1 MAHRIEDDAG
11 LTRAALLAEPEAL
24 ARYLRAA
31 LAAPS
36 LRRAVAETQQP
47 ADARHAAVLLLFHTR
62 SGVPYLL
69 FTRRSAALARH
80 SGEISFPGGSRDP
93 ADQSPAATAL
103 RETHEEIGVAPE
115 RIRVLGELPPSYAA
129 VSNFVITPVVGWLD
143 DAPLLLSPNPA
154 EVADVFAAPL
164 AALADPAI
172 YHSERWLR
180 NGERHLIHFY
190 DYEGHR
196 IWGVT
201 GRILHDLLELLPGW
215 LRPGQATG
223 ERGPA

>member
-1 MAHRIEDDAG
+1 MAHRTDHAADLPRATL
-11 LTRAALLAEPEAL
+11 LTDPGAL
-24 ARYLRAA
+24 ARYLTEA

-36 LRRAVAETQQP
+36 LWRALADTQQQER
-47 ADARHAAVLLLFHTR
+47 ARNAAVLLPFHLR
-62 SGVPYLL
+62 EGLPHLL
-69 FTRRSAALARH
+69 FTQRSAALARH

-93 ADQSPAATAL
+93 ADPSPVATAL
-103 RETHEEIGVAPE
+103 RETHEEIGVAPK
-115 RIRVLGELPPSYAA
+115 RVRVLGEMPASYAA

-143 DAPLLLSPNPA
+143 GGPLVLTPNAA

-180 NGERHLIHFY
+180 NGERHFVHFY
-190 DYEGHR
+190 DFAGRR

-201 GRILHDLLELLPGW
+201 ARILHDLLNLLPD
-215 LRPGQATG
+215 
-223 ERGPA
+223 

>member
-1 MAHRIEDDAG
+1 MAQRTEPEAG
-11 LTRAALLAEPEAL
+11 PARAALLADPDAL
-24 ARYLRAA
+24 ARYLGAA

-36 LRRAVAETQQP
+36 LRRARAESQVP
-47 ADARHAAVLLLFHTR
+47 ERARHAAVLLPFHLR
-62 SGVPYLL
+62 GGVPHLL
-69 FTRRSAALARH
+69 FTQRAAALARH
-80 SGEISFPGGSRDP
+80 SGEISFPGGSADP
-93 ADQSPAATAL
+93 ADPSLVATAL

-115 RIRVLGELPPSYAA
+115 RVRVLGAMPPSYAA

-143 DAPLLLSPNPA
+143 DAPLILTPNPA
-154 EVADVFAAPL
+154 EVAEIFAAPV

-190 DYEGHR
+190 DFAGHR

-201 GRILHDLLELLPGW
+201 ARILHDLLCLLPD
-215 LRPGQATG
+215 
-223 ERGPA
+223 

>member
-1 MAHRIEDDAG
+1 MAHRSDDYAS
-11 LTRAALLAEPEAL
+11 LSRATVLADPGALI
-24 ARYLRAA
+24 RYLAAA

-36 LRRAVAETQQP
+36 LRRAIADTQQP
-47 ADARHAAVLLLFHTR
+47 ARARSAAVLLPFHLR
-62 SGVPYLL
+62 AGLPHLL
-69 FTRRSAALARH
+69 FTQRSAALARH

-93 ADQSPAATAL
+93 LDPSAVATAL
-103 RETHEEIGVAPE
+103 RETDEEIGVPPE
-115 RIRVLGELPPSYAA
+115 RVRVLGELPASYAA

-143 DAPLLLSPNPA
+143 DAPLRLTPNPA

-190 DYEGHR
+190 DFEGHR

-201 GRILHDLLELLPGW
+201 ARILHDLLELLPV
-215 LRPGQATG
+215 
-223 ERGPA
+223 